1 VTLGEIESIAL
12 RNNWGEKKL
21 AAVQKFFTK
30 CIIADINSKDV
41 IRMYGE
47 IDNFSQG
54 KSKDKLLGSTSRN
67 MGKNDIWI
75 AATAAITK
83 SVLLTSDKDFSHLNK
98 SFFSVELI
106 ELIK

>member
-1 VTLGEIESIAL
+1 MTLGEIESIAL

-47 IDNFSQG
+47 IDNFNPR
-54 KSKDKLLGSTSRN
+54 K
-67 MGKNDIWI
+67 
-75 AATAAITK
+75 
-83 SVLLTSDKDFSHLNK
+83 F
-98 SFFSVELI
+98 
-106 ELIK
+106 